1 MDMKKSKVVSI
12 ILMNMVMAEIE
23 KIVDSEIDKG
33 ENGDYQL
40 VDLLVETNEALSI
53 SCEQLGKDII
63 Q

>member
-12 ILMNMVMAEIE
+12 ILMNLVMAEIE

-53 SCEQLGKDII
+53 SCEQLGRDII

>member
-23 KIVDSEIDKG
+23 KIVDIEIDKG

>member
-40 VDLLVETNEALSI
+40 VDLLVKTNEALSI

>member
-53 SCEQLGKDII
+53 SCEQLGKDVI